1 MDIIRYMHKNLFEFK
16 ASSNYE
22 LGLMLGDKFS
32 FEANGAIN
40 DISNDSEW
48 GKKVDIA
55 KIMYEISKRYFPQ
68 YICELEGYATGSKV
82 EFWDFF
88 TLALEDDVDLKQ
100 LQAKCT
106 TIITNNGL
114 LMGHSE
120 DTFEPNWE
128 DTVCLVK
135 KQVGK
140 LRTFEIFY
148 YNTLGGASVGLNSN
162 GYCHSGNT
170 LFYTPLKI
178 GVPKCFSSRFLFD
191 SNDPL
196 RDISYLSTID
206 LASGYSQNI
215 LSPYGQFINAEITSS
230 SIKTI
235 SPQFPFVHTNHC
247 LTDQSI
253 RKDDYGTNTRRKI
266 AAERIQKSSSV
277 DELKSILEDS
287 SQGNDK
293 SIYNERTIGR
303 GIFDLKNKCMHAW
316 LKREENLGWVEY
328 PFDFLVG

>member
-1 MDIIRYMHKNLFEFK
+1 MHKNLYKFR
-16 ASSNYE
+16 AGSNYE
-22 LGLMLGDKFS
+22 LGLMMGTQFRL
-32 FEANGAIN
+32 EASQAIAGSNGL
-40 DISNDSEW
+40 DW
-48 GKKVDIA
+48 GEKVDIA
-55 KIMYEISKRYFPQ
+55 KKMYGISKKYFPQ
-68 YICELEGYATGSKV
+68 YILELEGYATGAKV

-106 TIITNNGL
+106 TIITNDGL

-120 DTFEPNWE
+120 DTFGPDCE

-140 LRTFEIFY
+140 LNTFEIFY

-170 LFYTPLKI
+170 LFYTPLRI

-191 SNDPL
+191 SSNPP
-196 RDISYLSTID
+196 RDIDYLSTID

-215 LSPYGQFINAEITSS
+215 LSFNGQFINAEITSS
-230 SIKTI
+230 DIKTI
-235 SPQFPFVHTNHC
+235 SPDFPFVHTNHC
-247 LTDQSI
+247 LIDQTIS
-253 RKDDYGTNTRRKI
+253 KDDYGTNRRRQVAI
-266 AAERIQKSSSV
+266 ERVQKSSSI

-293 SIYNERTIGR
+293 SIYNQRTIGR
-303 GIFDLKNKCMHAW
+303 GIFNLKNKKMHVW
-316 LKREENLGWVEY
+316 LKREESLGWVEY
-328 PFDFLVG
+328 PFDFLIT